1 MESAATTHEVAALSV
16 AGVAEP
22 VLTELVSAGAPMHAA
37 RVLVCVLPGNPGAAG
52 FYETFVARIAAAAA
66 AAAAASPSAAARGVR
81 VACVGHA
88 SHHALSAS
96 PRALSLAQQVAHKEA
111 FLLTALAAAPPG
123 LRLVLVGHSVG
134 AHMAVEAA
142 ASPRLPRGSVAG
154 VAALFPTL
162 LDIALTKRGRQLAPL
177 FSLLGTF
184 LVSSLAWLL
193 RALTPRA
200 LLRRVASGF
209 VGARAGATAVGLV
222 HAHVAAAAL
231 VLARH
236 EMAEITDVGGGAR
249 AAARALGSRLF
260 CYFAPDDH
268 WNRAGDAA
276 RVAELFPRAE
286 VVLDAEGHSHSF
298 VLRDAS
304 VNAMAAHVWRF
315 VERTLDGP
323 GAEGR
328 GAYSAARRRGS
339 VTD

>member
-1 MESAATTHEVAALSV
+1 MPTTSHEVAALSV

-52 FYETFVARIAAAAA
+52 FYESFVARIAAAAA
-66 AAAAASPSAAARGVR
+66 AAAAAAPSAAARGVR
-81 VACVGHA
+81 VTCVGHA

-96 PRALSLAQQVAHKEA
+96 PRALSLVQQVAHKEA
-111 FLLTALAAAPPG
+111 YLLAALAAAPPG

-142 ASPRLPRGSVAG
+142 ASLQLPRGSVAG

-200 LLRRVASGF
+200 LLRRVASGV

-236 EMAEITDVGGGAR
+236 EMAEIADVGGGAR

-260 CYFAPDDH
+260 CYFAPDDN
-268 WNRAGDAA
+268 WNRPGDAA

-286 VVLDAEGHSHSF
+286 VVLDTEGHSHSF

-304 VNAMAAHVWRF
+304 VDAMAARVWRF
-315 VERTLDGP
+315 AERALL

-328 GAYSAARRRGS
+328 SSASRRRGS
-339 VTD
+339 VS

>member
-1 MESAATTHEVAALSV
+1 MPTTSHEVAALSV

-52 FYETFVARIAAAAA
+52 FYESFVTRIAAAAA
-66 AAAAASPSAAARGVR
+66 AAAAPSAAARGVR
-81 VACVGHA
+81 VTCVGHA

-96 PRALSLAQQVAHKEA
+96 PRALSLVQQVAHKEA
-111 FLLTALAAAPPG
+111 FLLAALAAAPPG

-142 ASPRLPRGSVAG
+142 ASLQLPRGSVAG

-200 LLRRVASGF
+200 LLRRVASGV

-236 EMAEITDVGGGAR
+236 EMAEIADVGGGAR
-249 AAARALGSRLF
+249 SAARALGSRLF
-260 CYFAPDDH
+260 CYFAPDDS
-268 WNRAGDAA
+268 WNRPGDAA
-276 RVAELFPRAE
+276 RVSELFPRAE
-286 VVLDAEGHSHSF
+286 VVLDTEGHSHSF

-304 VNAMAAHVWRF
+304 VDAMAARVWRF
-315 VERTLDGP
+315 AERALL

-328 GAYSAARRRGS
+328 SSASRRRGS
-339 VTD
+339 VS